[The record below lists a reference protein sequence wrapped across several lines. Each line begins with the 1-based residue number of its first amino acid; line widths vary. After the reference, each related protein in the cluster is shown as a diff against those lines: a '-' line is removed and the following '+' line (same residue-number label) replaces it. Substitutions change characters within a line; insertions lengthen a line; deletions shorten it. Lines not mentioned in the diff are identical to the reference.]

1 MCRTKDTKETKE
13 TMMSETRIAKRI
25 LEIQK
30 YQLETG
36 TNERYLMTLEESLVA
51 VKLMTGEP
59 LEPDYDHNEE
69 DEETDE
75 YL

>member
-1 MCRTKDTKETKE
+1 MCRTKDTKEA
-13 TMMSETRIAKRI
+13 MMSETRIAKRI

-36 TNERYLMTLEESLVA
+36 TNERYLMTLEEALVA
-51 VKLMTGEP
+51 MKMMTGEP
-59 LEPDYDHNEE
+59 LEPDYDYNEE
-69 DEETDE
+69 DEEVEE

>member
-36 TNERYLMTLEESLVA
+36 TNERYLMTTEEALVA
-51 VKLMTGEP
+51 MKMMTGEP

-69 DEETDE
+69 DEELEE

>member
-1 MCRTKDTKETKE
+1 MCRTKETKE

-30 YQLETG
+30 HQLETG
-36 TNERYLMTLEESLVA
+36 TNERYLMTTEEALVA

-59 LEPDYDHNEE
+59 LEPDYDYAE
-69 DEETDE
+69 DEEMDE